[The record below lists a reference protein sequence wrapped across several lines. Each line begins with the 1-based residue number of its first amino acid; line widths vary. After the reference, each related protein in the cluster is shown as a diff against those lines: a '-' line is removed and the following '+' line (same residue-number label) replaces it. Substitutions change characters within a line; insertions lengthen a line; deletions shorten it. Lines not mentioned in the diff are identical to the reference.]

1 MALYTAESDVV
12 AFGLEVFSVRIIYML
27 KKRKIVGVLD
37 TCV

>member
-12 AFGLEVFSVRIIYML
+12 AFGLDVIRPLNYLNV
-27 KKRKIVGVLD
+27 KKRKIAGILD